1 MKIVVTGAAGY
12 IGSATVEL
20 LLAQGHEVIGVDS
33 LMHGGESLIHLADHP
48 ALQFVKAD
56 IRNGV
61 VVRPLLEGADAV
73 VHLAAIVGDPAC
85 KMDPEHTRAVNYD
98 AAVDLHHWT
107 AKAAV
112 PRFIFASTCS
122 NYGKMEGEG
131 FVTETS
137 PLRPVSLYAE
147 TKVAFE
153 KYLYGHSTPETTAV
167 VLRFSTVYGHSPRT
181 RFDLTVNEFTK
192 DLAQGRTLEIFGEQF
207 WRPYCHVRDLA
218 RSVVAGLGADLGDET
233 ADVFNVGDTSENY
246 TKRMIVEAIVERF
259 PDSTV
264 TYVPK
269 NEDPRDYRVNF
280 DKIRD
285 VLGFKIT
292 RTVPQGI
299 EEIARLLEF
308 GLIEDTEDQ
317 RYYNITPP
325 VYENP
330 TGLRNTPTPGH
341 PDREASTRGRVSG
354 KARQRAK

>member
-20 LLAQGHEVIGVDS
+20 LLAEGHHVVGIDS
-33 LMHGGESLIHLADHP
+33 LMHGGESLIHMADHP
-48 ALQFVKAD
+48 NLHFVRAD
-56 IRNGV
+56 IRESSA
-61 VVRPLLEGADAV
+61 VRPLLDGADAV

-85 KMDPEHTRAVNYD
+85 KVDPEHTRAINYD

-107 AKAAV
+107 AKAGV

-153 KYLYGHSTPETTAV
+153 KYLYGHSTPQTTAV

-192 DLAQGRTLEIFGEQF
+192 DLALGRTLEIFGEQF

-218 RSVVAGLGADLGDET
+218 RSVLAGIGADLGTGT

-246 TKRMIVEAIVERF
+246 TKKMIVEAIVQRF
-259 PDSTV
+259 PDSRV

-325 VYENP
+325 VYEDAR
-330 TGLRNTPTPGH
+330 GLRNAPAGRH
-341 PDREASTRGRVSG
+341 PDRKASRRGLASR

>member
-1 MKIVVTGAAGY
+1 MKVLITGAAGY
-12 IGSATVEL
+12 IGAATTEL
-20 LLAQGHEVIGVDS
+20 LLEAGHSVVGIDS
-33 LMHGGESLIHLADHP
+33 LMHGGQSLIHVADRENLA
-48 ALQFVKAD
+48 FVKAD
-56 IRNGV
+56 IRDEAA
-61 VVRPLLEGADAV
+61 VRPHLKGVDAV

-85 KMDPEHTRAVNYD
+85 KIDPDHTRAVNYD
-98 AAVDLHHWT
+98 ASVALHRWCVE
-107 AKAAV
+107 AGV

-122 NYGKMEGEG
+122 NYGKMEGDG
-131 FVTETS
+131 FVNEDS

-147 TKVAFE
+147 TKVAYE
-153 KYLYGHSTPETTAV
+153 KYLFENSTAATTAV

-192 DLAQGRTLEIFGEQF
+192 DIAMGRVLEIFGEQF

-218 RSVVAGLGADLGDET
+218 RAVYAGIEHDLGDAA

-246 TKRMIVEAIVERF
+246 TKKMIAEAIVARF
-259 PDSTV
+259 PDARI

-285 VLGFKIT
+285 RMGFQIT

-299 EEIARLLEF
+299 EEIARLIEF

-317 RYYNITPP
+317 QYYNITPP
-325 VYENP
+325 TYPEP
-330 TGLRNTPTPGH
+330 AERQTGRGAADRGAAPFSRSKH
-341 PDREASTRGRVSG
+341 P
-354 KARQRAK
+354 RQRKRAT